1 MKRSSILATIA
12 LLLSLLTA
20 CGSSPPPPAA
30 APAPAVKAAA
40 LPPSPPP
47 TPPVETPPTAP
58 ARAAEDPATGR
69 LTPPIPV
76 YRPKGRRDPFA
87 PLDLKKVTR
96 PPTIAS
102 ARLTGIVRGGES
114 MLALVEMPD
123 GIAYIVRPGDEL
135 ADGRVVAI
143 GRDSIDFLVASG
155 VGASPQRI
163 TLTLAALK

>member
-1 MKRSSILATIA
+1 MKRPSILATVP
-12 LLLSLLTA
+12 LLSLLTA

-30 APAPAVKAAA
+30 GPVPAAKAAAWPPAPAPPAAK
-40 LPPSPPP
+40 
-47 TPPVETPPTAP
+47 PPTASAPDDPP
-58 ARAAEDPATGR
+58 AGR
-69 LTPPIPV
+69 LTPPVPV
-76 YRPKGRRDPFA
+76 YKPKGRRDPFE

-102 ARLTGIVRGGES
+102 ARLTGIVRGAES

-143 GRDSIDFLVASG
+143 GRDSIDFLVAS
-155 VGASPQRI
+155 APPQRI

>member
-1 MKRSSILATIA
+1 MRRPSILATVP
-12 LLLSLLTA
+12 LLALLTA

-30 APAPAVKAAA
+30 MPAPAAKAAA
-40 LPPSPPP
+40 LPPSLASAPPAA
-47 TPPVETPPTAP
+47 TPPTASASAPDDLP
-58 ARAAEDPATGR
+58 AGR
-69 LTPPIPV
+69 LTPPTPV
-76 YRPKGRRDPFA
+76 YKPKGRRDPFE

-102 ARLTGIVRGGES
+102 ARLTGIVRGAES

-143 GRDSIDFLVASG
+143 GRDSIDFLVAS
-155 VGASPQRI
+155 APPQRI

>member
-1 MKRSSILATIA
+1 MKPSSILAA
-12 LLLSLLTA
+12 VPLLLGLLTA

-30 APAPAVKAAA
+30 VPAPAVKAAA
-40 LPPSPPP
+40 PPSPPP
-47 TPPVETPPTAP
+47 APPAAAPPTASAP
-58 ARAAEDPATGR
+58 PAEDSAAGR

-143 GRDSIDFLVASG
+143 GRDSIDFLVASDA
-155 VGASPQRI
+155 GAPPQRI